1 MFIAE
6 MELVENFVTR
16 PDPTVRATGPTG
28 RNHDRSQTDRYFDR
42 FHLWFIEYFY
52 NSTYCITSL
61 IRTPMDC
68 YICSYRSIISTVI
81 VGTIFCINICW
92 YYPGIRIKRVR
103 TNEVVLYHLKLRYN
117 RLRSFRSLSSERGVT
132 HFVFSS
138 FF

>member
-1 MFIAE
+1 MCSIYFLSALCMFIAE

-16 PDPTVRATGPTG
+16 PDPTVRATG
-28 RNHDRSQTDRYFDR
+28 RNHDRPQTDRYFDR

-52 NSTYCITSL
+52 NSTYSIASL
-61 IRTPMDC
+61 IRTPTDR

-81 VGTIFCINICW
+81 IGTIFCINICS

-117 RLRSFRSLSSERGVT
+117 RLRSYRS
-132 HFVFSS
+132 FV
-138 FF
+138 